1 MDVPFFPEHYINL
14 VSNIESGSSPLNLT
28 LNINGSFSIV
38 DATLSHTGIGPVEL
52 MEIEPDE
59 YQVSMIDEGITYF
72 TVEVAHDAVTYTD
85 TISIMVV
92 DASEIDALLQQ
103 KWADMKIRL
112 ANGDIT
118 GALNYFSEGTRPI
131 FEYNFNLLNAH
142 LNEIIAGMQSI
153 TLVKIEEDMAEY
165 NLVGEQAGQS
175 FSFYLLFQ
183 KTTDGT
189 WRIVNF

>member
-1 MDVPFFPEHYINL
+1 MK
-14 VSNIESGSSPLNLT
+14 T
-28 LNINGSFSIV
+28 K
-38 DATLSHTGIGPVEL
+38 LS
-52 MEIEPDE
+52 D
-59 YQVSMIDEGITYF
+59 
-72 TVEVAHDAVTYTD
+72 
-85 TISIMVV
+85 
-92 DASEIDALLQQ
+92 
-103 KWADMKIRL
+103 
-112 ANGDIT
+112 GDIV
-118 GALNYFSEGTRPI
+118 GALNYFSDGTRPI

-183 KTTDGT
+183 KTADGT